1 MIEKYRILSEYKG
14 PEDLKGLSIK
24 DLKELAEEV
33 RDYIIQVTSKNGGHV
48 GPSLGAV
55 ELTIALLRTF
65 EPPRDVI
72 VWDIGHQAYPWK
84 ILTDR
89 KEEFKTLRQH
99 GGIAGFLRKE
109 ESPYDAFGAGH
120 SSTSISAAL
129 GYRIGKDLKGDDG
142 WVVAV
147 IGDGA
152 MTAGMAFEA
161 LNNAGHLRP
170 DKFIVILNDNEMSIS
185 PNVGAISTY
194 LSRIISGHFVQETRQ
209 KIKGLLSHLG
219 ERPLRL
225 MKLTEE
231 FLKGLIS
238 PGVIFEELGF
248 NYIGV
253 IDGHNIEALERTL
266 KNAKDIKGPVL
277 LHVVTKKGKGYKPAE
292 ENPVKWHG
300 VAPYKVESG
309 EIIKKPSP
317 PTWTSVFGK
326 AIVELAEAD
335 TSVVVVTP
343 AMREGSGLVEFS
355 QKFPE
360 RFFDV
365 GIAEQHA
372 GTFCAGLA
380 CAGLKPVAA
389 YYSTF
394 LQRAYDQVIHDIAL
408 QNLPVVFAI
417 DRGGLVGDD
426 GPTHHGVFD
435 LSYLRCV
442 PNIVVSAP
450 KDEQELRDLLFTG
463 LRSGRPFA
471 IRYPRGAAY
480 GVPVEGFNEIPIGKW
495 EELVEGEEVVV
506 IGIGYTVYQALKSAE
521 DLYREGIRIGVVNG
535 RFAKPIDEEM
545 MKKIAG
551 RYEVIVTV
559 EDNTVIG
566 GFGSAILEWLARNQ
580 LSRKVINLGMPDM
593 FIEHGNQKILRNK
606 VGIDS
611 EGITRTVRSLI
622 LKRTLEY

>member
-1 MIEKYRILSEYKG
+1 MIEKYPILSGYKG
-14 PEDLKGLSIK
+14 PQDLKGLDYDQLSS
-24 DLKELAEEV
+24 LAEEV
-33 RDYIIQVTSKNGGHV
+33 RDLIIQVTSQNGGHV
-48 GPSLGAV
+48 GPSLGVV
-55 ELTIALLRTF
+55 ELTIALLRVF
-65 EPPRDVI
+65 DPPRDTVI
-72 VWDIGHQAYPWK
+72 WDIGHQGYPWK

-89 KEEFKTLRQH
+89 KEVFHTLRQH
-99 GGIAGFLRKE
+99 GGIAGFLRRE

-120 SSTSISAAL
+120 SSTSISSAL
-129 GYRIGKDLKGDDG
+129 GFRIAKDLKGDDS
-142 WVVAV
+142 WVIAV

-161 LNNAGHLRP
+161 LNNAGHLKP
-170 DKFIVILNDNEMSIS
+170 DRFIVILNDNEMSIS

-194 LSRIISGHFVQETRQ
+194 LSKIISGHFVQETRQ
-209 KIKGLLSHLG
+209 RIKSLVSHLG
-219 ERPLRL
+219 DKPLRF

-266 KNAKDIKGPVL
+266 LNARDIKGPVL

-326 AIVELAEAD
+326 AIVELAQKD
-335 TSVVVVTP
+335 DSIVVITP
-343 AMREGSGLVEFS
+343 AMREGSGLVEFAS
-355 QKFPE
+355 RFPE

-372 GTFCAGLA
+372 GTFSAGIA
-380 CAGLKPVAA
+380 CEGLKPVVA

-408 QNLPVVFAI
+408 QNLPVTFAI

-435 LSYLRCV
+435 LSYLRCI
-442 PNIVVSAP
+442 PNIVISAP
-450 KDEQELRDLLFTG
+450 KDEQELRNLLYTG
-463 LRSGRPFA
+463 INSGRPFA
-471 IRYPRGAAY
+471 IRYPRGPAY
-480 GVPVEGFNEIPIGKW
+480 GVPTEGFEKIEIGSW
-495 EELVEGEEVVV
+495 EELIEGEYIVV
-506 IGIGYTVYQALKSAE
+506 IATGYPVYQALMASEK
-521 DLYREGIRIGVVNG
+521 LYREGIKVGVVNG
-535 RFAKPIDEEM
+535 RFIKPMDEGLLEELSR
-545 MKKIAG
+545 K
-551 RYEVIVTV
+551 YEVFITV
-559 EDNTVIG
+559 EDNAVVG
-566 GFGSAILEWLARNQ
+566 GFGSGVLEWLARKGIQ
-580 LSRKVINLGMPDM
+580 KRVINLGVPDM
-593 FIEHGNQKILRNK
+593 FIEHGAQSILRRS
-606 VGIDS
+606 VGIDA
-611 EGITRTVRSLI
+611 EGIEKAVRGMLRSRSLD
-622 LKRTLEY
+622 Y